1 MVEFQVDYPGNY
13 VLVDHALTRVD
24 RGAWGILNV
33 TGKKNA
39 ALYSDDTDAHDEQGD
54 EH

>member
-1 MVEFQVDYPGNY
+1 M
-13 VLVDHALTRVD
+13 VDHALTRID

-39 ALYSDDTDAHDEQGD
+39 ALYSGDFDSHKEQGD